1 LSGGVLIIVGLTG
14 GIATGKSTVAEM
26 FREAGAVIVDADLI
40 AREVVE
46 KGTPAWEKIRIEFG
60 DEVLLDNQEIDRD
73 KLGDIIF
80 NDPEKK
86 ELLNSIVHPAVFQK
100 MGERINEV
108 EQDSPDAVVILDVPL
123 LIESGM
129 QDGFSDVVLVYI
141 TEELQVKRLMTRDG
155 FSEKDAFSR
164 IQSQMPIDEKKD
176 IVDTVIDNSKGLE
189 HTRKQVLEVYSHLSG
204 K

>member
-1 LSGGVLIIVGLTG
+1 MIIVGLTG
-14 GIATGKSTVAEM
+14 GIATGKSTVAKM
-26 FREAGAVIVDADLI
+26 FKEAGAVIVDADLI

-46 KGTPAWEKIRIEFG
+46 KGTPAWKKVKDEFG
-60 DEVLLDNQEIDRD
+60 DEILLDDQEIDRD

-80 NDPEKK
+80 NNPEKK

-100 MGERINEV
+100 IGERINKV
-108 EQDSPDAVVILDVPL
+108 EQDTPDAVVILDVPL

-141 TEELQVKRLMTRDG
+141 TEEMQVKRLMDRDG
-155 FSEKDAFSR
+155 FSEKDAFAR
-164 IQSQMPIDEKKD
+164 IRSQMPIAEKKD
-176 IVDTVIDNSKGLE
+176 IVDIVIDNSEGLE
-189 HTRKQVLEVYSHLSG
+189 NTRRQVVEVYTRLSG